1 MNGRKSGLMSSGR
14 RTWTRL
20 TGTLLV
26 AAVTAITAACSSS
39 GSSTTSSTGGN
50 TGSTGNAGAAAN
62 AKCGTTVPVG
72 PSNPNGIYATLPASL
87 KSIYSSFP
95 GELIK
100 SPWATTKITA
110 KPPWKIG
117 YIAFAITNQYNQDV
131 LTGLQRQFAI
141 AKTAGLVQGSLV
153 TNIPATMAASTAEQQ
168 ISAIQQMVRQ
178 GVNAIIL
185 LPVDSVAEAPAVNA
199 AGKAGVP
206 VILADTPPAPNTPY
220 AVAAWSQNQVQ
231 ADAGTLGIIQKG
243 NIVIVKGIAGNEN
256 DVVLSNQAI
265 ADLKNCPNIHLAAT
279 LYGSW
284 DEGTAKTVVAQYI
297 ASHPQPLAGAIQD
310 GGMMAGVIEA
320 FQAAGVKVPPIA
332 DGECYGGDLSWWLA
346 NKSTYKTVAGCFNG
360 FQGSYTYF
368 NVALRVLDNKG
379 PRYNVLEMPTPAIT
393 NDNLASFAQSGLPLS
408 STAEVGGP
416 QTAWCDNTCL
426 DKYFAIPGAVTKS

>member
-1 MNGRKSGLMSSGR
+1 MNGRKSGLQSRGR
-14 RTWTRL
+14 HTWTRL
-20 TGTLLV
+20 AGALLV
-26 AAVTAITAACSSS
+26 AAVAAACSSS
-39 GSSTTSSTGGN
+39 ASSAPSSTAKA
-50 TGSTGNAGAAAN
+50 GSTAS
-62 AKCGTTVPVG
+62 AKCGTSVPVG
-72 PSNPNGIYATLPASL
+72 PSNPSGVYATLPTNL
-87 KSIYSSFP
+87 KAIYASFP
-95 GELIK
+95 GELIA

-117 YIAFAITNQYNQDV
+117 FIAFAITNPYNADV
-131 LTGLQRQFAI
+131 LTGLKKQFAI
-141 AKTAGLVQGSLV
+141 AKQAGLVTGSLL
-153 TNIPATMAASTAEQQ
+153 TNIPATSAASTAEQQ
-168 ISAIQQMVRQ
+168 ISAIQQMVRE

-185 LPVDSVAEAPAVNA
+185 LPVDSVAEAPAINA

-220 AVAAWSQNQVQ
+220 AIAAWSQNQVQ
-231 ADAGTLGIIQKG
+231 ADAGTLGIIKQG

-310 GGMMAGVIEA
+310 GGMMAGIVEA
-320 FQAAGVKVPPIA
+320 FQADGLKVPPIA

-346 NKSTYKTVAGCFNG
+346 NKSTYRTVAGCFNG

-379 PRYNVLEMPTPAIT
+379 PKYNVLEMPTPAIT
-393 NDNLASFAQSGLPLS
+393 NDNLATFAQPGLPLS
-408 STAEVGGP
+408 SSAEVGGP
-416 QTAWCDNTCL
+416 DTAWCDDTCL
-426 DKYFAIPGAVTKS
+426 NKYFNISGPATKS